1 MAQGPAESSVV
12 LRRLLA
18 LARDFLQA
26 PDLRG
31 ILDLAGRAIPDLL
44 HSDGSLLVVHD
55 GEREF
60 VSEFGRH
67 HRPMPTPEASALLR
81 HARRAMSDRT
91 PILLPEIAGDS
102 GMREDELTALGIAS
116 LIAYP
121 FPPVRPV
128 GALVSMWYRQGS
140 RKELARL
147 IPTLRLLGEITGA
160 AIGNVSSRK
169 LLEERIVTKAS
180 EIEEA
185 ARLHAVELQRR
196 DSVEEEI
203 HRISV
208 TDMMTGLL
216 NRRGFF
222 LHAERSYKLA
232 RRQQVPSVLV
242 FIDIDGLKGIN
253 DAYGHD
259 VGDSLIEDMAHI
271 LQQCFRD
278 ADVVARIGGDE
289 FAVFTIDA
297 SQPDVLLARM
307 HKSLADHTLRPDCP
321 YRISFSTGIVQCDPS
336 SELSL
341 SDHLQRADQLMYAEK
356 RKRLSES

>member
-26 PDLRG
+26 PDLGG
-31 ILDLAGRAIPDLL
+31 ILELAGRAIPDLL
-44 HSDGSLLVVHD
+44 HSDGSLLLVHD

-60 VSEFGRH
+60 VTEFGRH
-67 HRPMPTPEASALLR
+67 RRPMPTPEASALLR
-81 HARRAMSDRT
+81 HARRAMADRT
-91 PILLPEIAGDS
+91 PILLPEIAPDS

-128 GALVSMWYRQGS
+128 GALVSVWYRQGY

-160 AIGNVSSRK
+160 ALGNVSSRK
-169 LLEERIVTKAS
+169 MLEDRIVTKSS

-185 ARLHAVELQRR
+185 ARLHAVELLRR

-208 TDMMTGLL
+208 TDVMTGLL

-242 FIDIDGLKGIN
+242 FIDIDGLKAIN

-259 VGDSLIEDMAHI
+259 VGDDLIEDMGHI
-271 LQQCFRD
+271 LRKCFRD
-278 ADVVARIGGDE
+278 ADVLARIGGDE
-289 FAVFTIDA
+289 FAVFTIDT

-307 HKSLADHTLRPDCP
+307 QQSLADYTLRSDCP
-321 YRISFSTGIVQCDPS
+321 YRISFSTGIVQCDPA

-341 SDHLQRADQLMYAEK
+341 SDHLLRADQLMYAQK
-356 RKRLSES
+356 RKRFPES

>member
-1 MAQGPAESSVV
+1 MAQGLTDNSVV

-26 PDLRG
+26 PDFGG
-31 ILDLAGRAIPDLL
+31 ILELAGQAIPELL

-60 VSEFGRH
+60 VTEFGH
-67 HRPMPTPEASALLR
+67 HQEPMPMSEASALLR
-81 HARRAMSDRT
+81 HARRAMADRT
-91 PILLPEIAGDS
+91 PILLPEIARDS
-102 GMREDELTALGIAS
+102 GMREDELAELGVTS

-121 FPPVRPV
+121 FPPVKPM
-128 GALVSMWYRQGS
+128 GALVSVWHRQGY

-147 IPTLRLLGEITGA
+147 VPTLRLLGEITGA
-160 AIGNVSSRK
+160 ALGNARFRK
-169 LLEERIVTKAS
+169 SLEDRIVTKAS

-185 ARLHAVELQRR
+185 ARLHAVELLRR

-222 LHAERSYKLA
+222 LHAERSFKLA
-232 RRQQVPSVLV
+232 RRQRVPSALV
-242 FIDIDGLKGIN
+242 FIDIDGLKSIN

-259 VGDSLIEDMAHI
+259 VGDDLIEDVAHI
-271 LQQCFRD
+271 LLQCFRE

-289 FAVFTIDA
+289 FAVFTIDT
-297 SQPDVLLARM
+297 SQPDVLRDRIRQ
-307 HKSLADHTLRPDCP
+307 SLADFTLRPDCP
-321 YRISFSTGIVQCDPS
+321 YRISFSTGIVRCDPV

-341 SDHLQRADQLMYAEK
+341 SEYLLRADQMMYEEK
-356 RKRLSES
+356 RKRVPDR

>member
-26 PDLRG
+26 SDLG
-31 ILDLAGRAIPDLL
+31 EVLELAGQAIPDLL

-60 VSEFGRH
+60 VTEFGH
-67 HRPMPTPEASALLR
+67 HQRPMPTQEASALLR
-81 HARRAMSDRT
+81 IARRAMADRT
-91 PILLPEIAGDS
+91 PILLPGIAPDS
-102 GMREDELTALGIAS
+102 GMREDELAALGIAS

-121 FPPVRPV
+121 FPPVRAMGV
-128 GALVSMWYRQGS
+128 LVSVWYRQGY

-147 IPTLRLLGEITGA
+147 VPTLRLLGEITGA
-160 AIGNVSSRK
+160 ALGNVSFRK
-169 LLEERIVTKAS
+169 SLEARIETKSS
-180 EIEEA
+180 EIAEA
-185 ARLHAVELQRR
+185 ARLHEVELLRR

-203 HRISV
+203 RRISV

-222 LHAERSYKLA
+222 LHAERSLKLA
-232 RRQQVPSVLV
+232 RRQRVPGALV
-242 FIDIDGLKGIN
+242 FIDIDGLKSIN
-253 DAYGHD
+253 DADGHD
-259 VGDSLIEDMAHI
+259 AGDDLIEDMAHI

-289 FAVFTIDA
+289 FAVFTIDTP
-297 SQPDVLLARM
+297 QPDVLLARIRQS
-307 HKSLADHTLRPDCP
+307 HADFTPRPDCP
-321 YRISFSTGIVQCDPS
+321 YRISFSTGIVQCDPV

-341 SDHLQRADQLMYAEK
+341 SEYLLRADQLMYEQK
-356 RKRLSES
+356 RNRLSDI

>member
-1 MAQGPAESSVV
+1 MVQGPAESTAV
-12 LRRLLA
+12 LRRLLT

-26 PDLRG
+26 TDLG
-31 ILDLAGRAIPDLL
+31 GVLELVGRAIPDLL

-60 VSEFGRH
+60 VSEFGLHQRV
-67 HRPMPTPEASALLR
+67 MPTPEASALLR
-81 HARRAMSDRT
+81 HARRAMVDRT
-91 PILLPEIAGDS
+91 PILLPEIAPDC
-102 GMREDELTALGIAS
+102 GMRVDELAALGIAS

-128 GALVSMWYRQGS
+128 GALVSVWYRQGY

-147 IPTLRLLGEITGA
+147 VPTLRLLGEITGA
-160 AIGNVSSRK
+160 ALGNVSLRK
-169 LLEERIVTKAS
+169 SLEDGIVTKSS

-185 ARLHAVELQRR
+185 ARLHAVELLRR
-196 DSVEEEI
+196 DLVEEEI

-222 LHAERSYKLA
+222 LHAERSFKLA
-232 RRQQVPSVLV
+232 RRQQVPSALV
-242 FIDIDGLKGIN
+242 FVDIDGLKAIN

-259 VGDSLIEDMAHI
+259 VGDDLIEDTAHI
-271 LQQCFRD
+271 LQHCFRD

-289 FAVFTIDA
+289 FAVFTIDT
-297 SQPDVLLARM
+297 SQPDVLLGRIQQ
-307 HKSLADHTLRPDCP
+307 SLAGFTLRPDCP
-321 YRISFSTGIVQCDPS
+321 YRISFSTGIVQCDPV

-341 SDHLQRADQLMYAEK
+341 SEYLRRADQLMYEQK
-356 RKRLSES
+356 RKRISDS